1 VSLIAVANQ
10 EFKNKYNA
18 YVRNSLYLVLVVHM
32 LMFYFTPTFK
42 FKPYVL
48 REQYFQAVELPTS
61 FELPPPPKEVTAPVV
76 PIEAAEGEEDASDA
90 SAFAPT
96 SYSNI
101 DEVPMPPPPSTDQSQ
116 EFYAFDEAPVLIK
129 FVNPKYPDLARQA
142 GIEGTVLLNV
152 LVGDDG
158 KVLQVSV
165 IQSDVTPAMEKSAQE
180 AARQFLFRP
189 AKQRTVP
196 VKARMAV
203 PIRFKLHGG

>member
-1 VSLIAVANQ
+1 VALVAVANQ
-10 EFKNKYNA
+10 EFKNKYGA
-18 YVRNSLYLVLVVHM
+18 YIRGALYITIAVHM
-32 LMFYFTPTFK
+32 VMFYITPTFK

-48 REQYFQAVELPTS
+48 REEYFEAVELPTA

-76 PIEAAEGEEDASDA
+76 PIEAAEGDEDASDA
-90 SAFAPT
+90 DAFAPT

-101 DEVPMPPPPSTDQSQ
+101 DEVPMPPPPSSEQAQ

-129 FVNPKYPDLARQA
+129 SVAPKYPDLARQA

-152 LVGDDG
+152 LVGEDG

-165 IQSDVTPAMEKSAQE
+165 IQTDVTPAMDKAAIE
-180 AARQFLFRP
+180 AAKQFMFKP

-196 VKARMAV
+196 VRARMAV
-203 PIRFKLHGG
+203 PIRFKLHGS